1 MVLSYIFGVVL
12 FQSLLLD
19 VSSRTRTGAK
29 CILLT
34 VTIVVFFVLTLSVS
48 GDRTRVE
55 LQKLLRPLGH
65 LQGRS
70 FRRSQATPARSELP
84 QVTGNTCKVG
94 ASAGHGQHLQGR
106 SFRRS
111 QATPARSELP
121 QVTGST
127 CKVAASAGH
136 RQHLQGRSFHRH
148 RQHLQGRSFRR
159 SQATPARSENTE
171 PVKKTVS
178 ALRQGLN
185 SYIHCVL

>member
-84 QVTGNTCKVG
+84 QVTGNTCKVR
-94 ASAGHGQHLQGR
+94 ASA
-106 SFRRS
+106 S
-111 QATPARSELP
+111 
-121 QVTGST
+121 
-127 CKVAASAGH
+127 H
-136 RQHLQGRSFHRH
+136 RQQIICTVVLFTVEERGEEKRCFSCTRTGADSFLLVWWKGGVERNGVSLPHAPEPIVLSMVVGR
-148 RQHLQGRSFRR
+148 GG
-159 SQATPARSENTE
+159 E
-171 PVKKTVS
+171 K
-178 ALRQGLN
+178 
-185 SYIHCVL
+185 